1 MEQLT
6 RTMMQLIASEVCG
19 AALDLPP
26 LPEETAAKLYRLS
39 AAHDMAHLTGSALLH
54 RGLLPPRQRPG
65 RL

>member
-26 LPEETAAKLYRLS
+26 LPEATAA
-39 AAHDMAHLTGSALLH
+39 
-54 RGLLPPRQRPG
+54 
-65 RL
+65 